1 MNRKQIILIALSTL
15 FAVSMATAQDDK
27 RDVLKSYSFIEAQGG
42 LQFTATDA
50 PMSKLFTP
58 TGAISIGHFVYPSM
72 GFRLHLN
79 GLKAKSGFSDTEQY
93 YKWNYITTS
102 ADLLVNLTNLFS
114 ENPQHMLNVILVG
127 GVGLNY
133 AWDNDE
139 LKNLNIPIEKIP
151 FAWENNR
158 LSHNFRAGLRLET
171 DVTRSVGFS
180 LEVGA
185 NNLCDR
191 FNSKTNN
198 ANDWM
203 FTAMIGISYRFNKRF
218 QKPVPVLVPV
228 VQDVIEDVSANMAPA
243 AFAIEE
249 KKPEAKPES
258 KPEPKVVV
266 KKETLHEEIFY
277 TICKSDPTEDGQ
289 GQMKKVAQFMEK
301 YKDAKILVVGYADR
315 GTGNPQINLKYAGL
329 RAADCKDALVKLYG
343 CNPANILTDSKGDTV
358 QPFDENDKNRCVII
372 DSEAQYTVRE

>member
-1 MNRKQIILIALSTL
+1 MNKKHFSLIAIFTL
-15 FAVSMATAQDDK
+15 FAVSMATAQEDN
-27 RDVLKSYSFIEAQGG
+27 RDVLKSYSYIEAQGG
-42 LQFTATDA
+42 LQMPVNNMLKLISPTAALSYGYMTPKA
-50 PMSKLFTP
+50 GVRLHINGWQSKLANDYKFKY
-58 TGAISIGHFVYPSM
+58 ID
-72 GFRLHLN
+72 LN
-79 GLKAKSGFSDTEQY
+79 
-93 YKWNYITTS
+93 
-102 ADLLVNLTNLFS
+102 ADLLMNVTRFFSHDIARPLNLYLLGGFGHVSTFDNEYEMASLSDKFS
-114 ENPQHMLNVILVG
+114 
-127 GVGLNY
+127 Y
-133 AWDNDE
+133 
-139 LKNLNIPIEKIP
+139 NI
-151 FAWENNR
+151 
-158 LSHNFRAGLRLET
+158 RAGLRLENNIT
-171 DVTRSVGFS
+171 KPLGVS
-180 LEVGA
+180 LEVNA
-185 NNLCDR
+185 NYMPMISDNNLN
-191 FNSKTNN
+191 NSKG
-198 ANDWM
+198 WGI
-203 FTAMIGISYRFNKRF
+203 TAMLGVCYRFSKRF
-218 QKPVPVLVPV
+218 QKPAPILTPV

-372 DSEAQYTVRE
+372 ESEAQYTVRE